1 MGCLC
6 CCCYTVPQS
15 EVKILERW
23 GKFDSIK
30 YPGLHVRNP
39 ISTNIAGALSL
50 RVRELHIRVETK
62 TKDNVFVTLV
72 VTIQYRVLDSEIYK
86 AFYELSMPEHQ
97 LQSYVFN
104 NVRAQIPKH
113 DLDALFI
120 AKDHIA
126 KTLKDELEAEMNE
139 FGYTIVQTLIT
150 DIVPDAMVKR
160 AMNDINAAQ
169 RLRAAATDKAEA
181 EKISVV
187 KAAEADAESK
197 RLSGV
202 GLAEQRKAI
211 IIGLHESIKM
221 FANETDIGQ
230 TEVMELLQMN
240 QYFDTLKEMTGHNHA
255 TTIFVPLSNDAS
267 STNSMGGNSSVRD
280 GVLQAM
286 YGKSKDA

>member
-1 MGCLC
+1 VSPSCVC
-6 CCCYTVPQS
+6 DARS
-15 EVKILERW
+15 EHW
-23 GKFDSIK
+23 GKFHGVK
-30 YPGLHVRNP
+30 QPGLHIMNP
-39 ISTNIAGALSL
+39 LSTSLAGKLSL
-50 RVRELHIRVETK
+50 RVQELHIRVETK
-62 TKDNVFVTLV
+62 SRDNVFLTMV
-72 VTIQYRVLDSEIYK
+72 VTIQYRVLESEVYK

-104 NVRAQIPKH
+104 NVRAQIPKY
-113 DLDALFI
+113 DLDALFT
-120 AKDHIA
+120 AKENIS

-150 DIVPDAMVKR
+150 DIEPDGTVKR

-211 IIGLHESIKM
+211 IFGLHESMKM
-221 FANETDIGQ
+221 FADQTEIGQ
-230 TEVMELLQMN
+230 VEVMELLLMN
-240 QYFDTLKEMTGHNHA
+240 QYFDTLKEMTANHKA
-255 TTIFVPLSNDAS
+255 NTIFVPHPQDGN
-267 STNSMGGNSSVRD
+267 GGHGYEIRD
-280 GVLQAM
+280 GLLQASLATKKIM
-286 YGKSKDA
+286 